1 MTGEC
6 VKLSL
11 EQEQN
16 LVKQVLDIITPLLPQ
31 HVRANI
37 KPVIRQLVMEED
49 SVFDT
54 TARSPS
60 ALNTSTID
68 SKHDDLN
75 KTINCELEKRLTAVE
90 SELSLAAPTLQKLD
104 EVQDALAK
112 QVQVITDH
120 NLAKAITEEEL
131 PPVSKPLI
139 LQMQNELADIK
150 HEQDAI
156 KQEQDVIKENADGLE
171 QYGRFYILDFLNFA
185 YNAHPSKENCA
196 LKILNFLNKELG
208 IKLHLQDIDIAHRM
222 PIAEEQKK
230 QGKNYLPPI
239 YCKFVHKSVVHEILR
254 KRYLLK
260 NMRNRYGQ
268 KYVIQQNL
276 TLCRRKL
283 WTRIR
288 NELTSYKFSWVHN
301 GKLFVR
307 KQRNTRPIYITGE
320 RKFEE
325 LLTKQNGT
333 SKPRNED
340 HPAAP
345 STSQDKVPSTS
356 AKPVNTSSTL
366 DSPTTQASNV
376 GQSAESNST
385 HRVYRKMSKVKFTP
399 YLPKSPPPLCPTQRP
414 PRPFISPHTSRPTPR
429 PPRPLLYPHT
439 QLPLYFPPLR
449 VNANSLLSPQSI
461 QSMYSRRNTYGGESF
476 ESLT

>member
-1 MTGEC
+1 MNDEC

-11 EQEQN
+11 EQEQK
-16 LVKQVLDIITPLLPQ
+16 LVKRVLDVITPLLPQ

-37 KPVIRQLVMEED
+37 KPVIRELVMEED
-49 SVFDT
+49 SVFDN

-68 SKHDDLN
+68 SKHEDLN
-75 KTINCELEKRLTAVE
+75 KTISCELEKRLSAVE
-90 SELSLAAPTLQKLD
+90 SELNLAAPTLQKLD

-156 KQEQDVIKENADGLE
+156 KREQDVIKENADGLE

-185 YNAHPSKENCA
+185 YNVHPSKENCA

-222 PIAEEQKK
+222 PIMEERKK

-254 KRYLLK
+254 KRHLLK

-283 WTRIR
+283 WTRIQ
-288 NELTSYKFSWVHN
+288 NELKSYKFSWVHN

-307 KQRNTRPIYITGE
+307 KQRNTRPINITGE
-320 RKFEE
+320 RKFQE
-325 LLTKQNGT
+325 LLDKQNCPT
-333 SKPRNED
+333 KPSNED
-340 HPAAP
+340 NPAVP
-345 STSQDKVPSTS
+345 STSQDKAPSTS
-356 AKPVNTSSTL
+356 AIPANTASCL
-366 DSPTTQASNV
+366 ALPTTQAGDV
-376 GQSAESNST
+376 GEIAETNST
-385 HRVYRKMSKVKFTP
+385 HKVYRKKSKVKFTP
-399 YLPKSPPPLCPTQRP
+399 YLSKSPPLCPTQRP
-414 PRPFISPHTSRPTPR
+414 PRPHISPHASRPTPR
-429 PPRPLLYPHT
+429 SPRPLPYPHT
-439 QLPLYFPPLR
+439 PLPMYWPPLR

-461 QSMYSRRNTYGGESF
+461 QSMYSRRNTYGGES
-476 ESLT
+476 LI

>member
-1 MTGEC
+1 MNGEGI
-6 VKLSL
+6 KLSL

-37 KPVIRQLVMEED
+37 KPAIKELVYEED

-75 KTINCELEKRLTAVE
+75 RTISCELEKRLTAVE
-90 SELSLAAPTLQKLD
+90 SELNLAAPTLQKLD
-104 EVQDALAK
+104 EVQDALEK
-112 QVQVITDH
+112 KMQVITDH
-120 NLAKAITEEEL
+120 NLAKVITEEEL
-131 PPVSKPLI
+131 PTVSKPLI

-156 KQEQDVIKENADGLE
+156 KQEQDVIKENADCLE

-185 YNAHPSKENCA
+185 YNVHPSQENCA
-196 LKILNFLNKELG
+196 LKILDFLNNELG

-222 PIAEEQKK
+222 PIAEERKK

-254 KRYLLK
+254 KRHLLK
-260 NMRNRYGQ
+260 NMQNRYGQ

-276 TLCRRKL
+276 TLCRRRL
-283 WTRIR
+283 WTRIQ
-288 NELTSYKFSWVHN
+288 NELTSFKFSWIRN

-307 KQRNTRPIYITGE
+307 KQRNTRPINITGE
-320 RKFEE
+320 RKFQE
-325 LLTKQNGT
+325 LLDKQNCT
-333 SKPRNED
+333 SKLRNGD
-340 HPAAP
+340 IPAIP
-345 STSQDKVPSTS
+345 STSPNKVLSTS
-356 AKPVNTSSTL
+356 TIPANTLSCSALSSSQ
-366 DSPTTQASNV
+366 DGNV
-376 GQSAESNST
+376 SQSAETNGT
-385 HRVYRKMSKVKFTP
+385 HKVNRKRSKVKFTP
-399 YLPKSPPPLCPTQRP
+399 YLSKSPPLCPTQRP
-414 PRPFISPHTSRPTPR
+414 PRPHISPHASRPTPR
-429 PPRPLLYPHT
+429 PPRPPLYPHT
-439 QLPLYFPPLR
+439 QLPSYYPPLR

-461 QSMYSRRNTYGGESF
+461 QSMYSHRNTYGGES
-476 ESLT
+476 SI